1 MDIRNCKRCNR
12 LFQYNGIKYCP
23 SCVMELDE
31 MFKKVRDYLYEHPD
45 ATIIEVS
52 EATGVEEKIIL
63 EFLREGRLE
72 LKEPSPV
79 LTCERCGK
87 PITTGRMCKECLAVF
102 ERGLKKGL
110 SESARKVSDLKP
122 DSSKIHLADYII
134 KKRDRE

>member
-1 MDIRNCKRCNR
+1 
-12 LFQYNGIKYCP
+12 
-23 SCVMELDE
+23 MELDE
-31 MFKKVRDYLYEHPD
+31 MYKKVRDYLYDHPN
-45 ATIIEVS
+45 ATMVEVS

-110 SESARKVSDLKP
+110 NESVRKVSDLKP
-122 DSSKIHLADYII
+122 DSRRIHVADYVI
-134 KKRDRE
+134 KRRETE